1 MNTESALLH
10 RNTIANG
17 LTAMLLATAAMDRL
31 ATDDSYSAGYIAG
44 RLDVINEV
52 ATFAG
57 VTLELPAME
66 IRSQDRM

>member
-1 MNTESALLH
+1 MNNESSLIH

-17 LTAMLLATAAMDRL
+17 LAAMLLATAAMDRL

-44 RLDVINEV
+44 RLDAINEV

-57 VTLELPAME
+57 VTLELPPMILQRE
-66 IRSQDRM
+66 SK